1 MNETVIAKFAGF
13 ESYFYAIS
21 ILAIMIYVNVSAH
34 IDMWNHPPGTSA
46 IGYEWSKLHLHYF
59 ALAGFF

>member
-1 MNETVIAKFAGF
+1 MNETVIPKFAGF